1 MFLPLHFFLNPCH
14 NYIYKIILLHLT
26 QFPARLH
33 FVPLPDTLSAACCS
47 CMLGNKYR
55 MAPHRSLFAIICY
68 KCGSFSL
75 CNKVLCMLSDRIKSL
90 LVYVIYVF
98 LLQMK
103 AASKFG
109 IVQSLEQLPVPL
121 VLCHQNFTTSGS
133 CVNDENVAVA
143 FLK

>member
-1 MFLPLHFFLNPCH
+1 MFLPLNFFLNPCH

-33 FVPLPDTLSAACCS
+33 FVPLSDALPAACSC
-47 CMLGNKYR
+47 CMLSDKYR
-55 MAPHRSLFAIICY
+55 MTFHWCLLAIICY
-68 KCGSFSL
+68 ICRSFSL
-75 CNKVLCMLSDRIKSL
+75 CNKILCMLSDRIKSL

-121 VLCHQNFTTSGS
+121 ILCHQNFTTS
-133 CVNDENVAVA
+133 
-143 FLK
+143 